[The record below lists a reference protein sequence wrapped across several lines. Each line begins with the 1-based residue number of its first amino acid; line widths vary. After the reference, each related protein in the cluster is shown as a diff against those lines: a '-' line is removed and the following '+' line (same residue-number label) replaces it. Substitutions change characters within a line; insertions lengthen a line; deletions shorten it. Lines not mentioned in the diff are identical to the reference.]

1 MPKFSWERCV
11 RMLAVVLGIL
21 HISFVIMMI
30 ILSIFLML
38 KDCIVCVCNVE
49 FMIMFKTLVFC
60 FRLARDVAS
69 SLPCCLILFVL
80 FLALWG

>member
-1 MPKFSWERCV
+1 MGEVCEDVGRGFGYI
-11 RMLAVVLGIL
+11 AFF
-21 HISFVIMMI
+21 FVIMMI
-30 ILSIFLML
+30 ILSIFFML

-49 FMIMFKTLVFC
+49 FMIVFKTLVFC

>member
-1 MPKFSWERCV
+1 MGEVCEDVGRGFGYI
-11 RMLAVVLGIL
+11 AFF
-21 HISFVIMMI
+21 FVIMI
-30 ILSIFLML
+30 

-49 FMIMFKTLVFC
+49 FMIVFKTLVFC